1 MAMGRKEERE
11 RRKRLGKA
19 LLISILIHL
28 AVLALI
34 SPIEYRPVVME
45 PWVVRKGPVKL
56 YLVEVSPSRKIIYRE
71 SVRMPRGA
79 KDVRASI
86 PKGKNVV
93 ASAERPSPP
102 QISRNLWDII
112 PPMRRLPELD
122 LESTRPS
129 LIRGYEEGKEQLITV
144 PRPGIAVAGEDT
156 PSLGSGSRGSAPGK
170 GIYRY
175 GTGKEGS
182 DIPSIPSGRT
192 SQKGTIRISG
202 GTGRGEES
210 IPGPEVRPRGG
221 RIGGYRVGSRL
232 GEEPGFEGGTAR
244 NRIVY
249 KKVYPKNPYLERD
262 ITIRLKFFVMPD
274 GSVGDVIPLQKG
286 DPELER
292 LAILAMRSWAF
303 EPLPEGM
310 EDIQTGIITLKFR
323 AE

>member
-1 MAMGRKEERE
+1 MGRKEERE

-19 LLISILIHL
+19 LLISTLIHL
-28 AVLALI
+28 VLLALI

-45 PWVVRKGPVKL
+45 PWVVRKEPVKL

-71 SVRMPRGA
+71 SVRMPRSA
-79 KDVRASI
+79 
-86 PKGKNVV
+86 KNVRISISK
-93 ASAERPSPP
+93 SAERPSPP

-129 LIRGYEEGKEQLITV
+129 LIRGYEEGKEKLITV
-144 PRPGIAVAGEDT
+144 PKPGIAVAGEDT
-156 PSLGSGSRGSAPGK
+156 PSLGPGARGSTPGK
-170 GIYRY
+170 GIYGY

-182 DIPSIPSGRT
+182 DIPSIPSGRA
-192 SQKGTIRISG
+192 SQRGTIRISG
-202 GTGRGEES
+202 GEGRGEEP

-221 RIGGYRVGSRL
+221 RLGGYRIGSRL

-262 ITIRLKFFVMPD
+262 VTIRLKFFVMPD

-292 LAILAMRSWAF
+292 LAILAMRSWSF

-323 AE
+323 TR